1 MIKQSIAFLFWWLN
15 KYWPDCRLLVFLKNE
30 FGLGLLAAKDRFTL
44 IPSMYVVT
52 TTNLSNSEQNWQIW
66 ATWQVW
72 HIWANLSDSEYPD
85 SWNASVVILSRAA
98 KGILIQ
104 LFLSNILLQYTFS
117 IIQYL
122 PPVFYVFYLNC
133 FVGGGRWI
141 VKARLGAFA
150 ARSRTRF
157 CFLTG
162 RLPVF
167 AS

>member
-1 MIKQSIAFLFWWLN
+1 MIKQILTRLSSFSFFWKLNLNWVCWL
-15 KYWPDCRLLVFLKNE
+15 LKI
-30 FGLGLLAAKDRFTL
+30 GLHWFPPCMWSQRRTWAT
-44 IPSMYVVT
+44 PSKT
-52 TTNLSNSEQNWQIW
+52 DKFEQ
-66 ATWQVW
+66 TWQVW

-85 SWNASVVILSRAA
+85 SWSASAVILSRAA

-122 PPVFYVFYLNC
+122 PPVFYVFYLKC
-133 FVGGGRWI
+133 FVGEGRWI